1 MMSSSELALSLT
13 LQFWC
18 SNPGVDETELDGG
31 EQLMFQRF
39 LSRTA
44 FAETFRPLVWG
55 GGQTGPRVESDPV
68 ATKSWFD
75 GEIPMALLA
84 KNFQIL

>member
-1 MMSSSELALSLT
+1 
-13 LQFWC
+13 
-18 SNPGVDETELDGG
+18 
-31 EQLMFQRF
+31 MFQRI

-44 FAETFRPLVWG
+44 RAETFPPLVWG
-55 GGQTGPRVESDPV
+55 WGKTGPRVESDPV

-84 KNFQIL
+84 KYAQIL